1 VVAVHSTAVQW
12 YSGTVVQQYSGT
24 GQRGVANLAGPG
36 VGRPPLRRHHKHTD
50 QRFAPHH
57 TTPHYGGAPHHTTA
71 DGAEKTSNHRK

>member
-1 VVAVHSTAVQW
+1 VVVAVHSTAVQW

-57 TTPHYGGAPHHTTA
+57 TTLPLMVQKKLLII
-71 DGAEKTSNHRK
+71 ENKTC